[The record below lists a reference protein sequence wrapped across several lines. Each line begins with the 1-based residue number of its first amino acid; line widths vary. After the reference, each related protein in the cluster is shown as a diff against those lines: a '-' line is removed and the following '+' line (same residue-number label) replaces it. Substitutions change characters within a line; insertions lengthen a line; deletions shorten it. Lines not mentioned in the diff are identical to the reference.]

1 MNKTAGEDLEEN
13 LKALLQAVADI
24 NAHSCFF
31 SFGASRN
38 TTVLRMVRDA
48 GLDDT
53 FVQVLLRH
61 GAVEDEEL
69 EGE

>member
-1 MNKTAGEDLEEN
+1 
-13 LKALLQAVADI
+13 
-24 NAHSCFF
+24 
-31 SFGASRN
+31 
-38 TTVLRMVRDA
+38 MVRDA